1 MNMFKNFNLNLDLTD
16 EDVQVMEGELGVPPG
31 SIFFRDVRNAR
42 QAAPKGLPLVSKE
55 EQGKREEFRRLL
67 NEGFE
72 QSFKSAWRT
81 AFGEEAPDTELDA
94 GFSRAGSTAV
104 DVFGLPEDN

>member
-1 MNMFKNFNLNLDLTD
+1 MDMFKDFNLDLDLTD
-16 EDVQVMEGELGVPPG
+16 EDVQAMEGQLGVPPG

-72 QSFKSAWRT
+72 QSFKSAWKT

-94 GFSRAGSTAV
+94 KFSQSQPKTV